1 MNPKFRAWD
10 KDLKCWCPYRIYSL
24 EKLGD
29 DIVEFMYIPQSIWY
43 KNKELDDNFV
53 LMQSTGFKDV
63 NGVEIFEGDILSRK
77 THVWMYGSDLNE
89 WVTESYPV
97 VWQDGGWY
105 LNEEPL
111 AFILEEGVYKD
122 GFRRTALEVIGNIY
136 ENPELMEAE

>member
-1 MNPKFRAWD
+1 MIKFRAWD
-10 KDLKCWCPYRIYSL
+10 KESKTMDTVRRITWTDGDITDVYL
-24 EKLGD
+24 ENIGLRR
-29 DIVEFMYIPQSIWY
+29 
-43 KNKELDDNFV
+43 LDQVV
-53 LMQSTGFKDV
+53 LMQSTGLIDV
-63 NGVEIFEGDILSRK
+63 NGGEIFEGDILSRK

-111 AFILEEGVYKD
+111 AFILEEGVYRD

-136 ENPELMEAE
+136 ENPNLLEVAE